1 VFNQQRRVCAGT
13 GLRDGEEKD
22 GKVVKLKSLKPPM
35 FDVRTGMEVLF
46 SSADAQRS
54 VWKSLKNY
62 ITKTQDIAP
71 GGGVEVTCLYKH
83 ITTMPFADLNE
94 IEEFEFPL
102 AEAKGEGHLGVG
114 GRENCVYPF
123 ITKVAKGELD
133 RPTFSVRAPPKS
145 VAHVRIGHRAP
156 QSACAEG
163 PPSACADRP
172 LSACADRPPSATER
186 HRAPPSA
193 CADRPPSTCAAEHFS
208 RPQGGFGGS
217 PPDIPL
223 ACPLPPQKDTP
234 FLRSLSEPV
243 PAEKGPR
250 LFCAC

>member
-1 VFNQQRRVCAGT
+1 
-13 GLRDGEEKD
+13 
-22 GKVVKLKSLKPPM
+22 
-35 FDVRTGMEVLF
+35 
-46 SSADAQRS
+46 
-54 VWKSLKNY
+54 
-62 ITKTQDIAP
+62 
-71 GGGVEVTCLYKH
+71 
-83 ITTMPFADLNE
+83 
-94 IEEFEFPL
+94 
-102 AEAKGEGHLGVG
+102 
-114 GRENCVYPF
+114 
-123 ITKVAKGELD
+123 VAKGELD

-243 PAEKGPR
+243 PAEKGHAFSALAERACFRRRRTR
-250 LFCAC
+250 LLCARFARAPSTPPACPIPSPKDTPFRRSLLSRPLHPTCLPASAADGRSSVALAPSILPAPTA